1 MQQLRGH
8 GDSEIESLLTQIIP
22 LYLTYGV
29 VFGAGATLTYTP
41 SLAIIG
47 HYFKRHIGL
56 ANGLV
61 AAGSSV
67 FSIVM
72 PLVLQVLLDEI
83 GVGKRIY
90 EVALLRPMF
99 NKMPVKLDQDSKR
112 YFLTFPAAK
121 HAAVPGRHDRHT
133 HRMRPKLQT
142 AYAEADDAPGRGE
155 EELRGADRPR
165 RQLEE
170 QEICYLGALRA
181 LGPLRL
187 LCSLRAYGRSRKIG
201 STLRNDSICL

>member
-83 GVGKRIY
+83 GVGQRIY
-90 EVALLRPMF
+90 QRWHGSQNRFQSWNRFSTPRTRTE
-99 NKMPVKLDQDSKR
+99 PVQNR
-112 YFLTFPAAK
+112 F
-121 HAAVPGRHDRHT
+121 
-133 HRMRPKLQT
+133 Q
-142 AYAEADDAPGRGE
+142 
-155 EELRGADRPR
+155 
-165 RQLEE
+165 
-170 QEICYLGALRA
+170 
-181 LGPLRL
+181 
-187 LCSLRAYGRSRKIG
+187 
-201 STLRNDSICL
+201 

>member
-1 MQQLRGH
+1 MP
-8 GDSEIESLLTQIIP
+8 LLSQIIP

-72 PLVLQVLLDEI
+72 PLLLQILLKKI
-83 GVGKRIY
+83 GV
-90 EVALLRPMF
+90 
-99 NKMPVKLDQDSKR
+99 
-112 YFLTFPAAK
+112 
-121 HAAVPGRHDRHT
+121 
-133 HRMRPKLQT
+133 
-142 AYAEADDAPGRGE
+142 
-155 EELRGADRPR
+155 
-165 RQLEE
+165 
-170 QEICYLGALRA
+170 
-181 LGPLRL
+181 RL
-187 LCSLRAYGRSRKIG
+187 LKCMKLNFILSEIRMLF
-201 STLRNDSICL
+201 

>member
-1 MQQLRGH
+1 MQQLRGQ

-90 EVALLRPMF
+90 EVALF
-99 NKMPVKLDQDSKR
+99 C
-112 YFLTFPAAK
+112 
-121 HAAVPGRHDRHT
+121 
-133 HRMRPKLQT
+133 
-142 AYAEADDAPGRGE
+142 YA
-155 EELRGADRPR
+155 
-165 RQLEE
+165 
-170 QEICYLGALRA
+170 
-181 LGPLRL
+181 
-187 LCSLRAYGRSRKIG
+187 LCSIK
-201 STLRNDSICL
+201 CLSNWTRIQRDIS

>member
-1 MQQLRGH
+1 MKIIISIWRL
-8 GDSEIESLLTQIIP
+8 SPLLSQIIP

-72 PLVLQVLLDEI
+72 PLLLQILLNKI
-83 GVGKRIY
+83 GVRLFKC
-90 EVALLRPMF
+90 M
-99 NKMPVKLDQDSKR
+99 KLN
-112 YFLTFPAAK
+112 FIL
-121 HAAVPGRHDRHT
+121 
-133 HRMRPKLQT
+133 
-142 AYAEADDAPGRGE
+142 
-155 EELRGADRPR
+155 
-165 RQLEE
+165 
-170 QEICYLGALRA
+170 
-181 LGPLRL
+181 
-187 LCSLRAYGRSRKIG
+187 
-201 STLRNDSICL
+201 